1 MSLNT
6 PLPQAPLTPAEQLAA
21 NLDAIHKSGN
31 SYMDVPAQVAIAAGQ
46 QNQDQT
52 LSIVDTINK
61 AIANNKSAVESFFA
75 DAQQSRIPSITQKAT
90 SLLKSVYDPTIITE
104 NHVYKIQQDMIKAKV
119 APVGAVANGVWDS
132 SWTNAMANQRIES
145 FDKPT
150 KGNAPAKS
158 TVQHALGALSQSR
171 NTNVIIQIVK
181 QMPRSILELMGDAI
195 SGKSLGA
202 NPILSAVGGDKLVT
216 AGKAIAQL
224 GAKPENRTTNKE
236 FVKKAES
243 GGQLI
248 SDIGTLLTFL
258 PMARLFTG
266 LKAAGVTAKSGKV
279 LTAAEVAPKYTLLNS
294 MVSTAEKGTI
304 GIMQP
309 SARAFLNKPILN
321 SIYKGVAV
329 GISKTAP
336 IQVPIRNTIAQRLRL
351 PVFRAAN
358 QAGLAVL
365 GAGLKEQAIALGES
379 KLGAREG
386 TLDTTVYGL
395 APISGKL
402 AAALDIFSI
411 QMNPGGP
418 ARAGVKK
425 IIGDTTK
432 AGIALRNAMDD
443 TGILVA
449 WQKANPGKDYDYP
462 TLVANNELAGGKEI
476 DILKTIG
483 QQFNKIA
490 LDHAMDIEKAPL
502 IEDGTWLK
510 MNKDEIEEWAQKTQ
524 QMIWRE
530 AAVNP
535 KGRLAASRESLVIDH
550 NAMETGFRD
559 IGVQASGDFRASA
572 LAKKGTSSFANQV
585 KANAVFENALAP
597 ELQKYFIHPS
607 TLNEYKVQKPLQAE
621 KSLLAQSDLEAG
633 IGTGEVP
640 PSKLNISDISNPEM
654 ADGAAGLARIDTLT
668 KNDAK
673 KLYNKLFQQVQDA
686 GTPEEKMAAKIA
698 IGKALIEEFGINVYK
713 LGGHDSYDLLA
724 LVETEGNKLAG
735 DLHLMKDA
743 PEELKAMV
751 AQLKDLGYKPVYG
764 TDIGHQ
770 FTKGVQYTNLGA
782 ADIRNSARTYAWLGI
797 SPHLSS
803 SEALT
808 ARSNV
813 EQLRAIQDKIDS
825 GKIEPLPGFTA
836 TNLRT
841 YIYEELPKVSKLTW
855 GQQKVLNYASSE
867 FKGLKKNNYEIP
879 IKRLMEA
886 DSSLTKEGA
895 WAKILEAKKT
905 ELGLREVPANV
916 LMKILTKPLEKD
928 VAELMGRDAGTP
940 FMSKESARQ
949 TIQALWRARV
959 NVPMEMIGGL
969 AKIEDILYSGMGI
982 GNTAWMEKTGLGS
995 FAKQEWVQ
1003 KTAFTMKGA
1012 PAYLQ
1017 NLRSRVRYQESI
1029 VFAYRRMS
1037 KTMLKGITEDIPP
1050 VMYPESKMEEMGI
1063 TATADKIY
1071 KRIFPENL
1079 AKDMFLDDAERVIK
1093 EADFYNLYSPR
1104 EFEKWSAYWLSKKG
1118 YSDKEIVQKLENVM
1132 GYGERTAAERSL
1144 NAIFFP
1150 FSFNKTVMRQFGM
1163 FLLTRPGQRLV
1174 IEGIMELYDQVDGP
1188 KYRKWM
1194 EDNMP
1199 LIKQVEQLNA
1209 LKHGV
1214 GLGDLGGINAPYID
1228 GFLTLLG
1235 PKMLDYG
1242 TAKKND
1248 GNLQLLKQYVPVV
1261 KEFIDLFID
1270 KNKLAISGQIGDTAK
1285 STVALGLGLAENT
1298 WNRITGSY
1306 QVETDFQPKRHP
1318 LMPDAAQQN
1327 AAWDYRSRLITG
1339 LSPVLE
1345 HNYKNPN
1352 SRVVWPNLIPVE
1364 TGLIGKPIN
1373 KATIGELVHYKYPAW
1388 DNAKSSTIST
1398 TKLTEADRFIGET
1411 TKRNPELGAGYR
1423 KFEDAAVKVS
1433 NAINKDNVSLDNL
1446 AKITD
1451 IFRGIAIELSVKDR
1465 NFADF
1470 YKTHYERLFGPL
1482 EGFKS

>member
-46 QNQDQT
+46 QNEDQT

-61 AIANNKSAVESFFA
+61 AISSNKSAVESFFA

-90 SLLKSVYDPTIITE
+90 SLLKSVYDPSIITE
-104 NHVYKIQQDMIKAKV
+104 NHVYKIQQDMIKAKA
-119 APVGAVANGVWDS
+119 APDGAVANGVWDS
-132 SWTNAMANQRIES
+132 SWTNAMANYRVES

-150 KGNAPAKS
+150 VGNAPAKS
-158 TVQHALGALSQSR
+158 TVQHVLGALSFSR
-171 NTNVIIQIVK
+171 NVNVLLQVVK
-181 QMPRSILELMGDAI
+181 QMPGSLRQLIGDAVGETG
-195 SGKSLGA
+195 SMFGKGFYSTKVA
-202 NPILSAVGGDKLVT
+202 SEKKAQIASATENL
-216 AGKAIAQL
+216 L
-224 GAKPENRTTNKE
+224 GAKTTAKE
-236 FVKKAES
+236 IKQKELQRS
-243 GGQLI
+243 IEDL
-248 SDIGTLLTFL
+248 GTLLIFL
-258 PMARLFTG
+258 PMARLGSG
-266 LKAAGVTAKSGKV
+266 LKTAGVTAKTGKV

-336 IQVPIRNTIAQRLRL
+336 IQIPIRNTIAQRLRL
-351 PVFRAAN
+351 PIVRAAN

-386 TLDTTVYGL
+386 ILDTTVYGL

-418 ARAGVKK
+418 ARAGVKE

-432 AGIALRNAMDD
+432 AGVALRNAMDD
-443 TGILVA
+443 MGALRA
-449 WQKANPGKDYDYP
+449 WQKANPQIDYP
-462 TLVANNELAGGKEI
+462 ALVADHVAAGGSET

-483 QQFNKIA
+483 QQLNKVA

-510 MNKDEIEEWAQKTQ
+510 MTKDEREEWAQKTQ

-535 KGRLAASRESLVIDH
+535 KGRLAASRETLVADH

-559 IGVQASGDFRASA
+559 IGVQASGDFRASS

-585 KANAVFENALAP
+585 KANAIFENALTP

-686 GTPEEKMAAKIA
+686 GTPEERMAAKIA
-698 IGKALIEEFGINVYK
+698 IGKALIEEFGVNVYK

-782 ADIRNSARTYAWLGI
+782 ADIRKTSKAYAWLGI
-797 SPHLSS
+797 SPRLSS
-803 SEALT
+803 SEAVS

-813 EQLRAIQDKIDS
+813 EQLRTLQNGIDS
-825 GKIEPLPGFTA
+825 GKIEVLPGFNA
-836 TNLRT
+836 SYLRT
-841 YIYEELPKVSKLTW
+841 YIYENLPKVSELTL
-855 GQQKVLNYASSE
+855 GQRAVLGFARAE
-867 FKGLKKNNYEIP
+867 VKFLKKNNYEIP

-886 DSSLTKEGA
+886 DTSLTKDEA
-895 WAKILEAKKT
+895 WNKIKEAKKS
-905 ELGLREVPANV
+905 ELGLREVHPDV
-916 LMKILTKPLEKD
+916 LMGILTKPLEKD
-928 VAELMGRDAGTP
+928 VAALMGLDAGTP
-940 FMSKESARQ
+940 FMSEESARQ

-969 AKIEDILYSGMGI
+969 AKIEDILYAGMGI
-982 GNTAWMEKTGLGS
+982 GNTAWMEKVGLGN

-1003 KTAFTMKGA
+1003 KAAFNIKGT
-1012 PAYLQ
+1012 PARLQ

-1063 TATADKIY
+1063 TSTADKIY

-1104 EFEKWSAYWLSKKG
+1104 EYEKWSAYWLSKKG
-1118 YSDKEIVQKLENVM
+1118 YSDKEIIQKLENVM

-1150 FSFNKTVMRQFGM
+1150 FSFNKTVMRQFGT
-1163 FLLTRPGQRLV
+1163 FLLTRPGERLV
-1174 IEGIMELYDQVDGP
+1174 IEGIMEIYDQVDGP
-1188 KYRKWM
+1188 KFRKWM
-1194 EDNMP
+1194 EDNTP

-1214 GLGDLGGINAPYID
+1214 GLGQFGGINTPYIS
-1228 GFLTLLG
+1228 GLLTLLG
-1235 PKMLDYG
+1235 PKTLDYG
-1242 TAKKND
+1242 APKKND
-1248 GNLQLLKQYVPVV
+1248 GNLQLLKQYVPMV
-1261 KEFIDLFID
+1261 KEFMDLFID
-1270 KNKLAISGQIGDTAK
+1270 KNKLAISGQVGDTIK
-1285 STVALGLGLAENT
+1285 TGLGLAENVT
-1298 WNRITGSY
+1298 NRLTGRY
-1306 QVETDFQPKRHP
+1306 TVETDWHPNPHP
-1318 LMPDAAQQN
+1318 LMPDAAQQT

-1339 LSPVLE
+1339 LAPVLE
-1345 HNYKNPN
+1345 RNYQNPN
-1352 SRVVWPNLIPVE
+1352 NRIVWPDWIPVE

-1388 DNAKSSTIST
+1388 DNAQSAVISQR
-1398 TKLTEADRFIGET
+1398 KLTEADRFIGET
-1411 TKRNPELGAGYR
+1411 TARNPQLGADYR
-1423 KFEDAAVKVS
+1423 KFENAAVRVS
-1433 NAINKDNVSLDNL
+1433 NAVNKDSVSLGNL

-1451 IFRGIAIELSVKDR
+1451 MFRGIAIDLSARDR

-1482 EGFKS
+1482 EGFKP

>member
-21 NLDAIHKSGN
+21 NLDAIHQSGN
-31 SYMDVPAQVAIAAGQ
+31 SYMDVPAQVAVAAGP

-90 SLLKSVYDPTIITE
+90 SLLKSVYDPSIITE
-104 NHVYKIQQDMIKAKV
+104 NHVYKIQQDMIKAKA
-119 APVGAVANGVWDS
+119 APDGAVANGVWDS
-132 SWTNAMANQRIES
+132 SWTNAMANYRIES

-150 KGNAPAKS
+150 VGNAPAKS
-158 TVQHALGALSQSR
+158 TVQHVLDALSFSR
-171 NTNVIIQIVK
+171 NVNVLLQVVK
-181 QMPRSILELMGDAI
+181 QMPGSLRQLIGDAVGETG
-195 SGKSLGA
+195 SMFGKGFYSTEVA
-202 NPILSAVGGDKLVT
+202 SEKKAQIASATENL
-216 AGKAIAQL
+216 L
-224 GAKPENRTTNKE
+224 GAKTTAKE
-236 FVKKAES
+236 IKQKELQRS
-243 GGQLI
+243 IEDL
-248 SDIGTLLTFL
+248 GTLLIFL
-258 PMARLFTG
+258 PMARLGSG
-266 LKAAGVTAKSGKV
+266 LKAAGVTAKTGKV

-294 MVSTAEKGTI
+294 MVSTAQTGTI

-321 SIYKGVAV
+321 SIYKGFAV

-336 IQVPIRNTIAQRLRL
+336 MQIPIRNTIAQRLRL
-351 PVFRAAN
+351 PIVRAAN

-402 AAALDIFSI
+402 AAALNIFSI
-411 QMNPGGP
+411 QMNPGG
-418 ARAGVKK
+418 ATRAGVKE
-425 IIGDTTK
+425 IIGDTAK
-432 AGIALRNAMDD
+432 AGVALRNAMDD

-510 MNKDEIEEWAQKTQ
+510 MTKDEREEWAQKTQ

-530 AAVNP
+530 AVVNP
-535 KGRLAASRESLVIDH
+535 KGRLAASRESLVVDH
-550 NAMETGFRD
+550 NAMETGFRE
-559 IGVQASGDFRASA
+559 IGVQASGDFRASS

-673 KLYNKLFQQVQDA
+673 KLYDKLFQQVQDA

-698 IGKALIEEFGINVYK
+698 IGKALIEEFGVNVYK

-724 LVETEGNKLAG
+724 LVEAEGNKLAG

-782 ADIRNSARTYAWLGI
+782 ANIRNSSRTYAWLGI
-797 SPHLSS
+797 SPRLSS
-803 SEALT
+803 SEAVS
-808 ARSNV
+808 ARSNI
-813 EQLRAIQDKIDS
+813 EQLRTLQDRIDS
-825 GKIEPLPGFTA
+825 GKIEVLPGFNA
-836 TNLRT
+836 SYLRT
-841 YIYEELPKVSKLTW
+841 YIYENLPKTSKLYW
-855 GQQKVLNYASSE
+855 GQEKVLNFAKSS
-867 FKGLKKNNYEIP
+867 FLKKNNYEIP

-886 DSSLTKEGA
+886 DSSLTEEGA
-895 WAKILEAKKT
+895 WAKILEAKKS
-905 ELGLREVPANV
+905 ELGLREVPPDV

-928 VAELMGRDAGTP
+928 VAELMGLDAGYP

-959 NVPMEMIGGL
+959 SVPMEMIGGL
-969 AKIEDILYSGMGI
+969 AKIEDILYAGMGI
-982 GNTAWMEKTGLGS
+982 GNTAWMEKVGLGS
-995 FAKQEWVQ
+995 FAKQKWVQ

-1012 PAYLQ
+1012 PARLQ

-1104 EFEKWSAYWLSKKG
+1104 EYEKWSAYWLSKKG
-1118 YSDKEIVQKLENVM
+1118 YSDTEIVQKLENVM

-1163 FLLTRPGQRLV
+1163 FLLTHPGKRLV

-1188 KYRKWM
+1188 KFRKWM
-1194 EDNMP
+1194 EDNTP

-1214 GLGDLGGINAPYID
+1214 GLGQGFGINAPYIS
-1228 GFLTLLG
+1228 GLLTLLG
-1235 PKMLDYG
+1235 PKTLDYG
-1242 TAKKND
+1242 APKKND

-1261 KEFIDLFID
+1261 KEFMDLFID
-1270 KNKLAISGQIGDTAK
+1270 KNKLALSGQVGDTAK
-1285 STVALGLGLAENT
+1285 TIALGLGLAENIK
-1298 WNRITGSY
+1298 RVTGSY

-1388 DNAKSSTIST
+1388 DNAQSAVISAR
-1398 TKLTEADRFIGET
+1398 KLTEADRFIGET
-1411 TKRNPELGAGYR
+1411 TKRNPQLGAGYR

-1482 EGFKS
+1482 EGFKP

>member
-46 QNQDQT
+46 QNEDQT

-61 AIANNKSAVESFFA
+61 AISSNKSAVESFFA

-90 SLLKSVYDPTIITE
+90 SLLKSVYDPSIITE
-104 NHVYKIQQDMIKAKV
+104 NHVYKIQQDMIKAKA
-119 APVGAVANGVWDS
+119 APVGAKANGVWDS
-132 SWTNAMANQRIES
+132 SWTNAMANYRVES

-150 KGNAPAKS
+150 LGNAPAKS
-158 TVQHALGALSQSR
+158 TVQSVLGALSLSR
-171 NTNVIIQIVK
+171 NLNVIAQVVK
-181 QMPRSILELMGDAI
+181 QMPRSVLELVGDAV

-202 NPILSAVGGDKLVT
+202 NPLLSAVGGDNLVS

-236 FVKKAES
+236 FVKKVES
-243 GGQLI
+243 GGQLV

-266 LKAAGVTAKSGKV
+266 LKAAGVTAKTGQV

-309 SARAFLNKPILN
+309 SARAFINKPILN

-351 PVFRAAN
+351 PIVRAAN

-418 ARAGVKK
+418 ARAGVKE
-425 IIGDTTK
+425 IIGDTAK
-432 AGIALRNAMDD
+432 AGVALRNAMDD
-443 TGILVA
+443 MGALRA
-449 WQKANPGKDYDYP
+449 WQKANPQIDYP
-462 TLVANNELAGGKEI
+462 TLVAEHVASGGSET

-483 QQFNKIA
+483 QQLNKVA

-510 MNKDEIEEWAQKTQ
+510 MTKDEREEWAQKTQ

-535 KGRLAASRESLVIDH
+535 KGRLAASRETLVADH

-559 IGVQASGDFRASA
+559 IGVQASGDFRASS
-572 LAKKGTSSFANQV
+572 LAKKGTSSFVNQV

-640 PSKLNISDISNPEM
+640 PSKLNISDISNPQM

-673 KLYNKLFQQVQDA
+673 KLYDKLFQQVQDA

-698 IGKALIEEFGINVYK
+698 IGKSLIEEFGVNVYK

-724 LVETEGNKLAG
+724 LVEAEGNKLAG

-782 ADIRNSARTYAWLGI
+782 ADIRKSSRTYAWLGI
-797 SPHLSS
+797 SPRLSS
-803 SEALT
+803 SEAVS

-813 EQLRAIQDKIDS
+813 EQLRTLQDRIDS
-825 GKIEPLPGFTA
+825 GKIEVLPGFNA
-836 TNLRT
+836 SYLRT
-841 YIYEELPKVSKLTW
+841 YIYENLPKTSKLYW
-855 GQQKVLNYASSE
+855 GQEKALNFAKSS
-867 FKGLKKNNYEIP
+867 FLKKNNYEIP

-886 DSSLTKEGA
+886 DSSLTEEGA
-895 WAKILEAKKT
+895 WAKILEAKKS
-905 ELGLREVPANV
+905 ELGLREVPPDV

-928 VAELMGRDAGTP
+928 VAELMGLDAGYP
-940 FMSKESARQ
+940 FMSEESARQ

-959 NVPMEMIGGL
+959 SVPMEMIGGL
-969 AKIEDILYSGMGI
+969 AKIEDILYAGMGI
-982 GNTAWMEKTGLGS
+982 GNTAWMEKVGLGS

-1003 KTAFTMKGA
+1003 KTAFTMKGT
-1012 PAYLQ
+1012 PARLQ

-1104 EFEKWSAYWLSKKG
+1104 EYEKWSAYWLSKKG
-1118 YSDKEIVQKLENVM
+1118 YSDTEIVQKLENVM

-1163 FLLTRPGQRLV
+1163 FLLTHPGERLV

-1188 KYRKWM
+1188 KYRKWL
-1194 EDNMP
+1194 EENAP
-1199 LIKQVEQLNA
+1199 IIKQVEQLNA

-1214 GLGDLGGINAPYID
+1214 GLGGAGGINAPYFSGVKELI
-1228 GFLTLLG
+1228 TILG
-1235 PKMLDYG
+1235 PKKIDYG
-1242 TAKKND
+1242 ATEKND
-1248 GNLQLLKQYVPVV
+1248 KLLQTLQQYVPMV
-1261 KEFIDLFID
+1261 KEFTDLFID
-1270 KNKLAISGQIGDTAK
+1270 KDKRVISGQVGDTIKTAI
-1285 STVALGLGLAENT
+1285 GIAENAVS
-1298 WNRITGSY
+1298 RVTGKY
-1306 QVETDFQPKRHP
+1306 TVETDWHPNRHP
-1318 LMPDAAQQN
+1318 RMPYAAQQN
-1327 AAWDYRSRLITG
+1327 AGWDYRSRLITA
-1339 LSPVLE
+1339 LSGVLE
-1345 HNYKNPN
+1345 HNYQNPTN
-1352 SRVVWPNLIPVE
+1352 RIAWPDWVPVE
-1364 TGLIGKPIN
+1364 TGLAGKPIN

-1388 DNAKSSTIST
+1388 DNAQSQVISQR
-1398 TKLTEADRFIGET
+1398 KLTEADRFIGET
-1411 TKRNPELGAGYR
+1411 TARNPQLGADYR
-1423 KFEDAAVKVS
+1423 KFENAAVRVS
-1433 NAINKDNVSLDNL
+1433 NAVNKDSVSLGNL

-1451 IFRGIAIELSVKDR
+1451 MFRGIAIDLSAKDR

-1482 EGFKS
+1482 EGFKP